1 MNERWFMFTFNK
13 KKIKRWLETP
23 VCPVH
28 LPAAVVSDW
37 KSEWM
42 LGLPSTQERKGRE
55 EKSLPCLSLE
65 VGFSCTP
72 QRHSPAHHTGM
83 RATTLAGFCFPE
95 APSQGLKIRR
105 ILLYSWPRSMSSI
118 SRHCLGGTV
127 STCGPSLPSCW
138 EYLEPVCQV
147 QGTNQLF

>member
-1 MNERWFMFTFNK
+1 MKDGSCLPLIKKNK
-13 KKIKRWLETP
+13 KVAGNTSMSSA
-23 VCPVH
+23 
-28 LPAAVVSDW
+28 PAGRSGVRLKLGEHRGTLLR

-42 LGLPSTQERKGRE
+42 LGLPSTQERKGQE

-83 RATTLAGFCFPE
+83 RATTSAGVCFPE

-105 ILLYSWPRSMSSI
+105 ILLYSWLRSMSSI
-118 SRHCLGGTV
+118 SHHCLRGTV
-127 STCGPSLPSCW
+127 STCGPSLPSC
-138 EYLEPVCQV
+138 
-147 QGTNQLF
+147 